1 MASKPKVISEAQA
14 SKLSAQTS
22 YDIVNAVRNS
32 RANGTS
38 FTGID
43 FASRIPE
50 CTQQT
55 LSQIG
60 EIFMGDGDFANGFL
74 KELFNRVGMTIINYR
89 RFNNNLKALKQ
100 GRLDFG
106 ETIEEIAF
114 DLIKGKCDYAAN
126 IQDGVTD
133 VFQITLP
140 VVQTALHKVN
150 FQQKYPYSITRF
162 ELRKAFTSETSLGNF
177 LEGVMT
183 SCYNSYEV
191 DEQLAYKNLMAECA
205 QNGFFLP
212 IKMEMP
218 EDEATG
224 KSFIKAVKRYS
235 NVLSLSMHRE
245 YNKAGL
251 SQFTSK
257 DDLVIIL
264 SAEVD
269 ASTEVDVLAAAFQA
283 TAVDFVGSGK
293 KILVDEFPVEGLIAI
308 VCDRRLFQIY
318 DNDFSMDTIYNPSN
332 RVWNYFLHV
341 WEVISASPF
350 MNGIA
355 FVTDD
360 AGEVTQITVNPSGQS
375 VAPGGSLQFTAEVT
389 GTGIFGSGVTW
400 SVAGDTLGT
409 GTSITP
415 DGLLTVAADASGTI
429 TVTATSVYTPSIN
442 GQTTVTVTGG

>member
-1 MASKPKVISEAQA
+1 MPSKPKVISDEQMKAF
-14 SKLSAQTS
+14 SAQTS
-22 YDIVNAVRNS
+22 YDIVNSVRNAK
-32 RANGTS
+32 ANGTS
-38 FTGID
+38 YTGID
-43 FASRIPE
+43 FADRIPE
-50 CTQQT
+50 CTKST
-55 LSQIG
+55 LQQIG
-60 EIFMGDGDFANGFL
+60 EIFLGDGEFANGFI
-74 KELFNRVGMTIINYR
+74 KELVNRIGMTIINYR
-89 RFNNNLKALKQ
+89 RFTNNLKVLKQ
-100 GRLDFG
+100 GKLDFG

-114 DLIKGKCDYAAN
+114 GLVKGKCDYAEN

-140 VVQTALHKVN
+140 DVQTALHKIN

-162 ELRKAFTSETSLGNF
+162 ELKKAFTSESSLGSF

-183 SCYNSYEV
+183 SVYNSFEV

-205 QNGFFLP
+205 RNGFFYP

-218 EDEATG
+218 DDEATG
-224 KSFIKAVKRYS
+224 KTFIKSVKRYG
-235 NVLSLSMHRE
+235 NVMSLAVHTE

-251 SQFTSK
+251 PQFTNK

-355 FVTDD
+355 YVTDD
-360 AGEVTQITVNPSGQS
+360 AGAVTAITVNPSGQS
-375 VAPGGSLQFTAEVT
+375 VAPGGTLQMSAEVT
-389 GTGIFGSGVTW
+389 GNGIFGRGVAW
-400 SVAGDTLGT
+400 SVSGTTLGT
-409 GTSITP
+409 GTSISSN
-415 DGLLTVAADASGTI
+415 GLLTVAADASGTI
-429 TVTATSVYTPSIN
+429 TVTATSKYTNTVTGS
-442 GQTTVTVTGG
+442 TTVTVS

>member
-1 MASKPKVISEAQA
+1 MPSKPKVISDKQMKAF
-14 SKLSAQTS
+14 SAQTS
-22 YDIVNAVRNS
+22 YDIVNSVRNAK
-32 RANGTS
+32 ANGTS
-38 FTGID
+38 YTGID
-43 FASRIPE
+43 FADRIPE
-50 CTQQT
+50 CTKST
-55 LSQIG
+55 LQEIG
-60 EIFMGDGDFANGFL
+60 EIFLGDGEFANGFI
-74 KELFNRVGMTIINYR
+74 KELVNRIGMTIINYR
-89 RFNNNLKALKQ
+89 RFTNNLKVLKQ
-100 GRLDFG
+100 GKLDFG

-114 DLIKGKCDYAAN
+114 GLVKGKCDYAAN

-140 VVQTALHKVN
+140 DVQTALHKIN

-162 ELRKAFTSETSLGNF
+162 ELKKAFTSESSLGSF
-177 LEGVMT
+177 LEGVMA
-183 SCYNSYEV
+183 SVYNSFEV

-205 QNGFFLP
+205 RNGFFYP

-218 EDEATG
+218 DDEATG
-224 KSFIKAVKRYS
+224 KTFIKSVKRYG
-235 NVLSLSMHRE
+235 NVMSLAVHTE

-251 SQFTSK
+251 PQFTSK

-355 FVTDD
+355 YVTDD
-360 AGEVTQITVNPSGQS
+360 AGAVTAITVNPSGQS
-375 VAPGGSLQFTAEVT
+375 VAPGGTLQMSAEVT
-389 GTGIFGSGVTW
+389 GNGIFGRGVAW
-400 SVAGDTLGT
+400 SVSGTTLGT
-409 GTSITP
+409 GTSISS

-429 TVTATSVYTPSIN
+429 TVTATSKYTNTVTGS
-442 GQTTVTVTGG
+442 TTVTVS

>member
-1 MASKPKVISEAQA
+1 MATKPKVVTEKQMQTF
-14 SKLSAQTS
+14 SAQTS
-22 YDIVNAVRNS
+22 YDIVNSIRNA
-32 RANGTS
+32 RANGES
-38 FTGID
+38 YTGID

-50 CTQQT
+50 CTKAT
-55 LSQIG
+55 LQEIG
-60 EIFMGDGDFANGFL
+60 EIFLGDGDFANGFL
-74 KELFNRVGMTIINYR
+74 KELVNRIGMTIINYR
-89 RFNNNLKALKQ
+89 RFNNNLKVLKQ
-100 GRLDFG
+100 GRLDYG

-114 DLIKGKCDYAAN
+114 GLIKGKCDYAVN

-162 ELRKAFTSETSLGNF
+162 ELKKAFTNETSLGNF
-177 LEGVMT
+177 LEGIMA
-183 SCYNSYEV
+183 SCYNSFEV

-205 QNGFFLP
+205 QSGFFYP
-212 IKMEMP
+212 IQMDMP
-218 EDEATG
+218 EDEASG
-224 KSFIKAVKRYS
+224 KVFIKSVKRYS
-235 NVLSLSMHRE
+235 NVMSLAMHTE
-245 YNKAGL
+245 YNKSGL
-251 SQFTSK
+251 PQFTSK

-293 KILVDEFPVEGLIAI
+293 KILVDEFPLEGMIAI

-350 MNGIA
+350 MNGIV
-355 FVTDD
+355 FVTDE
-360 AGEVTQITVNPSGQS
+360 AGAVTAITVTPSGQT
-375 VAPGGSLQFTAEVT
+375 VAPGGTLQMSATVQ
-389 GTGIFGSGVTW
+389 GTGIFGNGVAW
-400 SVAGDTLGT
+400 SVSGDTLGT
-409 GTSITP
+409 GTSITS

-429 TVTATSVYTPSIN
+429 TVTATSTYTGTVSGN
-442 GQTTVTVTGG
+442 TTVTVGG